1 MPDTTRPGSSR
12 RSPRSTCRASNGDAL
27 GDAAL
32 DELGQ
37 TLVGLPRSLFHAHRD
52 DGIALFLRVE
62 DASVPHL
69 GDAVLLD
76 ERDLHEPVSLW
87 HVAEEE
93 AVDELLGGDDLTVR
107 AVEVDD
113 LAAGCGRDESP
124 LAAGTDVH
132 HLDLGRVGCEAE
144 PLWDELRIRDH
155 VPHDLARRVELARH
169 EDLAI
174 RRQAEGRLV
183 LRLSHHVLS
192 PVLSLP
198 SAR

>member
-93 AVDELLGGDDLTVR
+93 AVNELLGGDDLTVR

-113 LAAGCGRDESP
+113 LAARRGVSP
-124 LAAGTDVH
+124 LAAGTHVH
-132 HLDLGRVGCEAE
+132 RLDLGRVGCEAE
-144 PLWDELRIRDH
+144 PVWDELRIREH
-155 VPHDLARRVELARH
+155 VPHDLARRLELARH
-169 EDLAI
+169 EDLFI
-174 RRQAEGRLV
+174 RR
-183 LRLSHHVLS
+183 
-192 PVLSLP
+192 
-198 SAR
+198 